1 MSITGSITSKTDLR
15 IAVDIGGTFTDIVL
29 QQGERR
35 WTGKVLTTVQ
45 RPAEGFMQAVR
56 QILAETGFKPGQVTG
71 IIHGT
76 TLGTNA
82 LIERKGARTAFLTTG
97 GFRDILEIGYE
108 NRFDQYDLMIE
119 KPEPLVPRALRFTV
133 PERIGANGN
142 VILPLDVAAVKAI
155 VPELRREKVTSLAIG
170 FLQAFTNPAHEE
182 QARDILLAEM
192 PELSITLA
200 AEVCPEI
207 REYDRFSTACANA
220 YIRPIMQTYLDDLE
234 RKLREDGFGCPIF
247 LITSSGA
254 MTSVD
259 VAKRFPVRLVESG
272 PAGGAL
278 LAAQVAQECGLDK
291 VLSFDMGGTT
301 AKICFIDKGQPQMSR
316 SFEVGRVYRFTKGSG
331 LPLRIP
337 VIEMI
342 EIGAGGGSIARIND
356 LGLLTVGPDSAG
368 SEPGP
373 VCYGRGGS
381 EPTVTDG
388 DFLTGRIDPERFA
401 SGAFALDRAKAET
414 VMDAMGGKLRLNA
427 GQLGLAIAET
437 IEETMANAARVH
449 AIEGGRDV
457 GSYTM
462 VAFGGAAPLHAV
474 AVAKRLGIQ
483 RIIVP
488 SSAGVGSAVGFLQ
501 APIAFDLAQ
510 SWYQRTRELDFE
522 AANRRLAAMR
532 EQASTL
538 IRSATQAKLVE
549 RGSILMRYIGQGHEI
564 EVELPDRPLA
574 IGDRDALHALFIEA
588 YTKLYGR
595 SIPNL
600 ESEILSWSLRL
611 GTVPMDVQP
620 LAMPAITGTAKPD
633 LQRDWI
639 DPENGAVSTLSICER
654 GKLEGGKTL
663 AGPAAVVEAETT
675 TIVLRGFGLSVN
687 SGGYL
692 VIDRDMGAV

>member
-1 MSITGSITSKTDLR
+1 MSMSKGAAR

-29 QQGERR
+29 EQGEKR
-35 WTGKVLTTVQ
+35 WTGKVLTTPQ
-45 RPAEGFMQAVR
+45 RPAEGFMTAIR
-56 QILAETGFKPGQVTG
+56 QIMAEAGLQPDAVSGV
-71 IIHGT
+71 IHGT

-97 GFRDILEIGYE
+97 GFRDVLEIGYE

-119 KPEPLVPRALRFTV
+119 KPAPLVPRGLRFTV
-133 PERIGANGN
+133 AERVGAKGN
-142 VILPLDVAAVKAI
+142 VILPLDEAGVRAI
-155 VPELRREKVTSLAIG
+155 VPELRRQGVRSLAIG
-170 FLQAFTNPAHEE
+170 FLQAFTNPVHEE
-182 QARDILLAEM
+182 RARDILRQEM
-192 PELSITLA
+192 PELSISLA

-234 RKLREDGFGCPIF
+234 AQMRAAGFNCPIF
-247 LITSSGA
+247 LMTSSGA
-254 MTSVD
+254 MTSVE
-259 VAKRFPVRLVESG
+259 VAKQFPVRLVESG

-278 LAAQVAQECGLDK
+278 LAAQVALECGLDK

-301 AKICFIDKGQPQMSR
+301 AKICFIDNGLPQASR

-342 EIGAGGGSIARIND
+342 EIGAGGGSIARINE

-373 VCYGRGGS
+373 VCYGRGGT

-388 DFLTGRIDPERFA
+388 DFATGRIDPDRFA
-401 SGAFALDRAKAET
+401 RGAFTLDAAKTAAALGAFGAKLDLTA
-414 VMDAMGGKLRLNA
+414 DQA
-427 GQLGLAIAET
+427 GLAIAET

-457 GSYTM
+457 SSYTM

-474 AVAKRLGIQ
+474 AVAKRLGIG
-483 RIIVP
+483 RIVVP

-510 SWYQRTRELDFE
+510 SWYQRTDEMDFS
-522 AANRRLAAMR
+522 AANARLDAMR
-532 EQASTL
+532 SQAAAL
-538 IRSATQAKLVE
+538 IRSATQAPLVE
-549 RGSILMRYIGQGHEI
+549 RGSVLMRYIGQGHEI
-564 EVELPDRPLA
+564 EVELPTRPLVQA
-574 IGDRDALHALFIEA
+574 DRAALHELFVAA

-595 SIPNL
+595 SIPGL
-600 ESEILSWSLRL
+600 ASEILSWSLRL
-611 GTVPMDVQP
+611 GTVPATVQP
-620 LAMPAITGTAKPD
+620 LAPPSDSPKQAQAQAERPWT
-633 LQRDWI
+633 
-639 DPENGAVSTLSICER
+639 DPESGQREPLAICDRATLDSSMR
-654 GKLEGGKTL
+654 LQ
-663 AGPAAVVEAETT
+663 GPAAVVESETT
-675 TIVLRGFGLSVN
+675 TIVLKGYALGVN
-687 SGGYL
+687 EGGYL
-692 VIDRDMGAV
+692 VIDRQEGAVQ

>member
-1 MSITGSITSKTDLR
+1 MSVSGSAR

-29 QQGERR
+29 QQGESR
-35 WTGKVLTTVQ
+35 WTGKVLTTPQ
-45 RPAEGFMQAVR
+45 RPAEGFMTAVR
-56 QILAETGFKPGQVTG
+56 QIMAEAGLEPSAIGG

-119 KPEPLVPRALRFTV
+119 KPAPLVPRALRFTV
-133 PERIGANGN
+133 AERIGAKGN
-142 VILPLDVAAVKAI
+142 IILPLDAEGVRAI
-155 VPELRREKVTSLAIG
+155 VPELRRQKVTSLAIG
-170 FLQAFTNPAHEE
+170 FLQGFANPAHEE
-182 QARDILLAEM
+182 QARDILKQEI
-192 PELSITLA
+192 PELSVTLA

-234 RKLREDGFGCPIF
+234 QKLRAAGFGCPVF

-254 MTSVD
+254 MTSVE
-259 VAKRFPVRLVESG
+259 VAKKFPVRLVESG

-278 LAAQVAQECGLDK
+278 LAAQVAQECGLDR

-301 AKICFIDKGQPQMSR
+301 AKICFIDDGQPQMSR

-342 EIGAGGGSIARIND
+342 EIGAGGGSIARINE
-356 LGLLTVGPDSAG
+356 LGLLTVGPDSAS

-373 VCYGRGGS
+373 VCYGRGGT

-388 DFLTGRIDPERFA
+388 DFMTGRIDPDRFA
-401 SGAFALDRAKAET
+401 RGAFRLDRDRTDTALTAFGRQL
-414 VMDAMGGKLRLNA
+414 DLNGA
-427 GQLGLAIAET
+427 QVGLAIAET

-457 GSYTM
+457 SSYAM

-474 AVAKRLGIQ
+474 AVAKRLGIG

-510 SWYQRTRELDFE
+510 SWYQRTADLDYD
-522 AANRRLAAMR
+522 AANQRLNAMR
-532 EQASTL
+532 KQASTL
-538 IRSATQAKLVE
+538 IRSATDAPLVE
-549 RGSILMRYIGQGHEI
+549 RSSILMRYIGQGHEI
-564 EVELPDRPLA
+564 EVELPGRPL
-574 IGDRDALHALFIEA
+574 GPEDRTALHELFIDA
-588 YTKLYGR
+588 YTRLYGR
-595 SIPNL
+595 SIPGL
-600 ESEILSWSLRL
+600 ASEILSWSLRL
-611 GTVPMDVQP
+611 GTVPAPVKT
-620 LAMPAITGTAKPD
+620 LAPPRADGKMIEPD
-633 LQRDWI
+633 FRRDWL
-639 DPENGAVSTLSICER
+639 DPESGRASTLSICER
-654 GKLEGGKTL
+654 ERLDGAGRLS
-663 AGPAAVVEAETT
+663 GPAAVVEAETT
-675 TIVLRGFGLSVN
+675 TIVLKGYSLAVN
-687 SGGYL
+687 EGGYL
-692 VIDRDMGAV
+692 MIDRNEGVAQ

>member
-1 MSITGSITSKTDLR
+1 MSITGNTDLR

-45 RPAEGFMQAVR
+45 RPAEGFMQAVQ
-56 QILAETGFKPGQVTG
+56 QILSETGFKPAQVGG

-97 GFRDILEIGYE
+97 GFRDVLEIGYE

-142 VILPLDVAAVKAI
+142 VILPLDVAGVKAI
-155 VPELRREKVTSLAIG
+155 VPDLRREKVTSLAIG
-170 FLQAFTNPAHEE
+170 FLQGFTNPAHEE

-234 RKLREDGFGCPIF
+234 QKLRAAGFNCPIF

-301 AKICFIDKGQPQMSR
+301 AKICFIDKGLPQMSR

-342 EIGAGGGSIARIND
+342 EIGAGGGSIARVND

-401 SGAFALDRAKAET
+401 RGAFKLDRAKAEA
-414 VMDAMGGKLRLNA
+414 AMGQMGAGLQLNA

-457 GSYTM
+457 GAYTM

-532 EQASTL
+532 EQASAL

-574 IGDRDALHALFIEA
+574 IGDRDALHGLFIDA

-595 SIPNL
+595 SIPHL

-611 GTVPMDVQP
+611 GTVPAEVQP
-620 LAMPAITGTAKPD
+620 LAPPVAKAAAKPD

-654 GKLEGGKTL
+654 AKLDGGKTL

-675 TIVLRGFGLSVN
+675 TIVLRGFSLGVN

-692 VIDRDMGAV
+692 VIDRDTGGV

>member
-1 MSITGSITSKTDLR
+1 MSMSKGAAR

-29 QQGERR
+29 EQGEKR
-35 WTGKVLTTVQ
+35 WTGKVLTTPQ
-45 RPAEGFMQAVR
+45 RPAEGFMTAIR
-56 QILAETGFKPGQVTG
+56 QIMAEAGLQPDAVSGV
-71 IIHGT
+71 IHGT

-97 GFRDILEIGYE
+97 GFRDVLEIGYE

-119 KPEPLVPRALRFTV
+119 KPAPLVPRGLRFTV
-133 PERIGANGN
+133 AERVGAKGN
-142 VILPLDVAAVKAI
+142 VILPLDEAGVRAI
-155 VPELRREKVTSLAIG
+155 VPELRRQGVRSLAIG
-170 FLQAFTNPAHEE
+170 FLQAFTNPVHEE
-182 QARDILLAEM
+182 RARDILRQEM
-192 PELSITLA
+192 PELSISLA

-234 RKLREDGFGCPIF
+234 AQMRAAGFNCPIF
-247 LITSSGA
+247 LMTSSGA
-254 MTSVD
+254 MTSVE
-259 VAKRFPVRLVESG
+259 VAKQFPVRLVESG

-278 LAAQVAQECGLDK
+278 LAAQVALECGLDK

-301 AKICFIDKGQPQMSR
+301 AKICFIDNGLPQASR

-342 EIGAGGGSIARIND
+342 EIGAGGGSIARINE

-373 VCYGRGGS
+373 VCYGRGGT

-388 DFLTGRIDPERFA
+388 DFATGRIDPDRFA
-401 SGAFALDRAKAET
+401 RGAFTLDAAKTATALGAFGAKLDLTA
-414 VMDAMGGKLRLNA
+414 DQA
-427 GQLGLAIAET
+427 GLAIAET

-457 GSYTM
+457 SSYTM

-474 AVAKRLGIQ
+474 AVAKRLGIG
-483 RIIVP
+483 RIVVP

-510 SWYQRTRELDFE
+510 SWYQRTDEMDFS
-522 AANRRLAAMR
+522 AANARLDAMR
-532 EQASTL
+532 SQAAAL
-538 IRSATQAKLVE
+538 IRSATQAPLVE
-549 RGSILMRYIGQGHEI
+549 RGSVLMRYIGQGHEI
-564 EVELPDRPLA
+564 EVELPTRPLVQA
-574 IGDRDALHALFIEA
+574 DRAALHELFVAA

-595 SIPNL
+595 SIPGL
-600 ESEILSWSLRL
+600 ASEILSWSLRL
-611 GTVPMDVQP
+611 GTVPATVQP
-620 LAMPAITGTAKPD
+620 LAPPSASPKPAKVQAERPWT
-633 LQRDWI
+633 
-639 DPENGAVSTLSICER
+639 DPESGQREPLAICDRATLDSSMR
-654 GKLEGGKTL
+654 LQ
-663 AGPAAVVEAETT
+663 GPAAVVESETT
-675 TIVLRGFGLSVN
+675 TIVLKGYALGVN
-687 SGGYL
+687 EGGYL
-692 VIDRDMGAV
+692 VIDRQEGAVQ

>member
-1 MSITGSITSKTDLR
+1 MSITGNTDLR

-45 RPAEGFMQAVR
+45 RPAEGFMQAVQ
-56 QILAETGFKPGQVTG
+56 QILSETGFKPAQVGG

-97 GFRDILEIGYE
+97 GFRDVLEIGYE

-142 VILPLDVAAVKAI
+142 VILPLDVAGVKAI
-155 VPELRREKVTSLAIG
+155 VPDLRREKVTSLAIG
-170 FLQAFTNPAHEE
+170 FLQGFTNPAHEE

-200 AEVCPEI
+200 AEVCPEV

-234 RKLREDGFGCPIF
+234 QKLRAAGFNCPIF

-301 AKICFIDKGQPQMSR
+301 AKICFIDKGLPQMSR

-342 EIGAGGGSIARIND
+342 EIGAGGGSIARVND

-401 SGAFALDRAKAET
+401 RGAFKLDRAKAEA
-414 VMDAMGGKLRLNA
+414 AMGQMGAGLQLNA

-457 GSYTM
+457 GAYTM

-532 EQASTL
+532 EQASAL

-574 IGDRDALHALFIEA
+574 IGDRDALHGLFIDA

-595 SIPNL
+595 SIPHL

-611 GTVPMDVQP
+611 GTVPAEVQP
-620 LAMPAITGTAKPD
+620 LAPPVAKAAAKPD

-654 GKLEGGKTL
+654 AKLDGGKTL

-675 TIVLRGFGLSVN
+675 TIVLRGFSLGVN

-692 VIDRDMGAV
+692 VIDRDTGGV

>member
-1 MSITGSITSKTDLR
+1 MSISRSKQEAR

-29 QQGERR
+29 ERGGQR
-35 WTGKVLTTVQ
+35 WTGKVLTTPQ
-45 RPAEGFMQAVR
+45 RPAEGFMIAIR
-56 QILAETGFKPGQVTG
+56 HILADTGLAPGEIAG

-119 KPEPLVPRALRFTV
+119 KPAPLVPRDLRFTV
-133 PERIGANGN
+133 PERVDASGK
-142 VILPLDVAAVKAI
+142 VILPLDEAALRALVPVLRERGVK
-155 VPELRREKVTSLAIG
+155 SLAIG
-170 FLQAFTNPAHEE
+170 FLQAFTNPVHEE
-182 QARDILLAEM
+182 RARAILQREM
-192 PELSITLA
+192 PELFITLA

-234 RKLREDGFGCPIF
+234 RQLKAGGFACPIF

-254 MTSVD
+254 MTSVE
-259 VAKRFPVRLVESG
+259 VSKQFPVRLVESG

-278 LAAQVAQECGLDK
+278 LAAQVAQECGLDR

-301 AKICFIDKGQPQMSR
+301 AKICFIDKGQPQTSR

-342 EIGAGGGSIARIND
+342 EIGAGGGSIARVNQ
-356 LGLLTVGPDSAG
+356 LGVLTVGPDSAG

-388 DFLTGRIDPERFA
+388 DFITGRIDAERFA
-401 SGAFALDRAKAET
+401 RGAFSLDAGKAKA
-414 VMDAMGGKLRLNA
+414 ALAAFGKQLDLNA
-427 GQLGLAIAET
+427 EQAGLAISET

-457 GSYTM
+457 AAYTM

-474 AVAKRLGIQ
+474 SVAKRLGIR

-488 SSAGVGSAVGFLQ
+488 SAAGVGSAVGFLQ
-501 APIAFDLAQ
+501 APIAFDLTQ
-510 SWYQRTRELDFE
+510 SWYQRTNTLDYA
-522 AANRRLAAMR
+522 AANARLDGMRQQAAG
-532 EQASTL
+532 L
-538 IRSATQAKLVE
+538 IRSATDVPLVE
-549 RGSILMRYIGQGHEI
+549 RGSVLMRYVGQGHEI
-564 EVELPDRPLA
+564 EVQLPPR
-574 IGDRDALHALFIEA
+574 ALTAEDGGHLHDLFVAA
-588 YTKLYGR
+588 YVALYGR
-595 SIPNL
+595 SIPGL
-600 ESEILSWSLRL
+600 ESEVLSWSLRL
-611 GTVPMDVQP
+611 GTKPVPVAR
-620 LAMPAITGTAKPD
+620 LKEAPADGPALPPQLRRSWTDPQTGLPGELGISD
-633 LQRDWI
+633 RQ
-639 DPENGAVSTLSICER
+639 TLGSG
-654 GKLEGGKTL
+654 GKLY
-663 AGPAAVVEAETT
+663 GPAAVVESETT
-675 TIVLRGFGLSVN
+675 TIVLEGYVLSVN
-687 SGGYL
+687 EGGYL
-692 VIDRDMGAV
+692 MIDRIEENQA

>member
-1 MSITGSITSKTDLR
+1 MSISRSKQEAR

-29 QQGERR
+29 ERGGQR
-35 WTGKVLTTVQ
+35 WTGKVLTTPQ
-45 RPAEGFMQAVR
+45 RPAEGFMTAIR
-56 QILAETGFKPGQVTG
+56 HILADTGLAPGEIAG

-119 KPEPLVPRALRFTV
+119 KPAPLVPRDLRFTV
-133 PERIGANGN
+133 PERVDASGK
-142 VILPLDVAAVKAI
+142 VILPLDEAALRALVPVLRERGVK
-155 VPELRREKVTSLAIG
+155 SLAIG
-170 FLQAFTNPAHEE
+170 FLQAFTNPVHEE
-182 QARDILLAEM
+182 RARAILQQEM
-192 PELSITLA
+192 PELFITLA

-234 RKLREDGFGCPIF
+234 WQLKAGGFACPIF

-254 MTSVD
+254 MTSVE
-259 VAKRFPVRLVESG
+259 VSKQFPVRLVESG

-278 LAAQVAQECGLDK
+278 LAAQVAQECGLDR

-301 AKICFIDKGQPQMSR
+301 AKICFIDKGQPQTSR

-342 EIGAGGGSIARIND
+342 EIGAGGGSIARVNQ
-356 LGLLTVGPDSAG
+356 LGVLTVGPDSAG

-388 DFLTGRIDPERFA
+388 DFITGRIDAERFA
-401 SGAFALDRAKAET
+401 RGAFSLDAGKAKA
-414 VMDAMGGKLRLNA
+414 ALAAFGKQLDLNA
-427 GQLGLAIAET
+427 EQAGLAISET

-457 GSYTM
+457 AAYTM

-474 AVAKRLGIQ
+474 SVAKRLGIR

-488 SSAGVGSAVGFLQ
+488 SAAGVGSAVGFLQ
-501 APIAFDLAQ
+501 APIAFDLTQ
-510 SWYQRTRELDFE
+510 SWYQRTNTLDYA
-522 AANRRLAAMR
+522 AANARLDGMRQQAAG
-532 EQASTL
+532 L
-538 IRSATQAKLVE
+538 IRSATDVPLVE
-549 RGSILMRYIGQGHEI
+549 RGSVLMRYVGQGHEI
-564 EVELPDRPLA
+564 EVQLPPR
-574 IGDRDALHALFIEA
+574 ALTAEDGGHLHDLFVAA
-588 YTKLYGR
+588 YVALYGR
-595 SIPNL
+595 SIPGL
-600 ESEILSWSLRL
+600 ESEVLSWSLRL
-611 GTVPMDVQP
+611 GTKPVPVAR
-620 LAMPAITGTAKPD
+620 LKEAPADGPALPPQLRRSWTDPQTGLPGELGISD
-633 LQRDWI
+633 RQ
-639 DPENGAVSTLSICER
+639 TLGSG
-654 GKLEGGKTL
+654 GKLY
-663 AGPAAVVEAETT
+663 GPAAVVESETT
-675 TIVLRGFGLSVN
+675 TIVLEGYVLSVN
-687 SGGYL
+687 EGGYL
-692 VIDRDMGAV
+692 MIDRIEENQA

>member
-1 MSITGSITSKTDLR
+1 MSISRSKQEAR

-29 QQGERR
+29 ERGGQR
-35 WTGKVLTTVQ
+35 WTGKVLTTPQ
-45 RPAEGFMQAVR
+45 RPAEGFMTAIR
-56 QILAETGFKPGQVTG
+56 HILADTGLAPGEIAG

-119 KPEPLVPRALRFTV
+119 KPAPLVPRDLRFTV
-133 PERIGANGN
+133 PERVDASGK
-142 VILPLDVAAVKAI
+142 VILPLDEAALRALVPVLRERGVK
-155 VPELRREKVTSLAIG
+155 SLAIG
-170 FLQAFTNPAHEE
+170 FLQAFTNPVHEE
-182 QARDILLAEM
+182 RARAILQQEM
-192 PELSITLA
+192 PELFITLA

-234 RKLREDGFGCPIF
+234 RQLKASGFACPIF

-254 MTSVD
+254 MTSVE
-259 VAKRFPVRLVESG
+259 VSKQFPVRLVESG

-278 LAAQVAQECGLDK
+278 LAAQVAQECGLDR

-301 AKICFIDKGQPQMSR
+301 AKICFIDKGQPQTSR

-342 EIGAGGGSIARIND
+342 EIGAGGGSIARVNQ
-356 LGLLTVGPDSAG
+356 LGVLTVGPDSAG

-388 DFLTGRIDPERFA
+388 DFITGRIDAERFA
-401 SGAFALDRAKAET
+401 RGAFSLDAGKAKA
-414 VMDAMGGKLRLNA
+414 ALAAFGKQLDLNA
-427 GQLGLAIAET
+427 EQAGLAISET

-457 GSYTM
+457 AAYTM

-474 AVAKRLGIQ
+474 SVAKRLGIR

-488 SSAGVGSAVGFLQ
+488 SAAGVGSAVGFLQ
-501 APIAFDLAQ
+501 APIAFDLTQ
-510 SWYQRTRELDFE
+510 SWYQRTNTLDYT
-522 AANRRLAAMR
+522 AANARLDGMRQQAAG
-532 EQASTL
+532 L
-538 IRSATQAKLVE
+538 IRSATDVPLVE
-549 RGSILMRYIGQGHEI
+549 RGSVLMRYVGQGHEI
-564 EVELPDRPLA
+564 EVQLPPR
-574 IGDRDALHALFIEA
+574 ALTAEDGGHLHDLFVAA
-588 YTKLYGR
+588 YVALYGR
-595 SIPNL
+595 SIPGL
-600 ESEILSWSLRL
+600 ESEVLSWSLRL
-611 GTVPMDVQP
+611 GTKPVPVAR
-620 LAMPAITGTAKPD
+620 LKEAPADGPALPPQLRRSWTDPQTGLPGELGISD
-633 LQRDWI
+633 RQ
-639 DPENGAVSTLSICER
+639 TLGS
-654 GKLEGGKTL
+654 GGRL
-663 AGPAAVVEAETT
+663 YGPAAVVESETT
-675 TIVLRGFGLSVN
+675 TIVLEGYVLSVN
-687 SGGYL
+687 EGGYL
-692 VIDRDMGAV
+692 MIDRIEENQA

>member
-1 MSITGSITSKTDLR
+1 MSISRSKQEAR

-29 QQGERR
+29 ERGGQR
-35 WTGKVLTTVQ
+35 WTGKVLTTPQ
-45 RPAEGFMQAVR
+45 RPAEGFMTAIR
-56 QILAETGFKPGQVTG
+56 HILADTGLAPGEIAG

-119 KPEPLVPRALRFTV
+119 KPAPLVPRDLRFTV
-133 PERIGANGN
+133 PERVDASGK
-142 VILPLDVAAVKAI
+142 VILPLDEAALRALVPALRERGVK
-155 VPELRREKVTSLAIG
+155 SLAIG
-170 FLQAFTNPAHEE
+170 FLQAFTNPVHEE
-182 QARDILLAEM
+182 RARAILQQEM
-192 PELSITLA
+192 PELFITLA

-234 RKLREDGFGCPIF
+234 RQLKAGGFACPIF

-254 MTSVD
+254 MTSVE
-259 VAKRFPVRLVESG
+259 VSKQFPVRLVESG

-278 LAAQVAQECGLDK
+278 LAAQVAQECGLDR

-301 AKICFIDKGQPQMSR
+301 AKICFIDKGQPQTSR

-342 EIGAGGGSIARIND
+342 EIGAGGGSIARVNQ
-356 LGLLTVGPDSAG
+356 LGVLTVGPDSAG

-388 DFLTGRIDPERFA
+388 DFITGRIDAERFA
-401 SGAFALDRAKAET
+401 RGAFSLDAGKAKA
-414 VMDAMGGKLRLNA
+414 ALAAFGKQLDLNA
-427 GQLGLAIAET
+427 EQAGLAISET

-457 GSYTM
+457 AAYTM

-474 AVAKRLGIQ
+474 SVAKRLGIR

-488 SSAGVGSAVGFLQ
+488 SAAGVGSAVGFLQ
-501 APIAFDLAQ
+501 APIAFDLTQ
-510 SWYQRTRELDFE
+510 SWYQRTNTLDYA
-522 AANRRLAAMR
+522 AANARLDGMRQQAAG
-532 EQASTL
+532 L
-538 IRSATQAKLVE
+538 IRSATDVPLVE
-549 RGSILMRYIGQGHEI
+549 RGSVLMRYVGQGHEI
-564 EVELPDRPLA
+564 EVQLPPR
-574 IGDRDALHALFIEA
+574 ALTAEDGAYLHDLFVAA
-588 YTKLYGR
+588 YVALYGR
-595 SIPNL
+595 SIPGL
-600 ESEILSWSLRL
+600 ESEVLSWSLRL
-611 GTVPMDVQP
+611 GTEPVPVARLKEAPVDG
-620 LAMPAITGTAKPD
+620 PALPPQSRRSWTDPQTGLPGELGISD
-633 LQRDWI
+633 RQ
-639 DPENGAVSTLSICER
+639 TLGS
-654 GKLEGGKTL
+654 GGRL
-663 AGPAAVVEAETT
+663 YGPAAVVESETT
-675 TIVLRGFGLSVN
+675 TIVLEGYVLSVN
-687 SGGYL
+687 EGGYL
-692 VIDRDMGAV
+692 MIDRIEENQA